1 MFADDI
7 KSVKVEVLEDGGG
20 EEEHGVLLQER
31 ERHVRPAEVVVLA
44 VEVTLSC
51 ASLAVVRD
59 DVAFCAVPV
68 VGDNAAVYVFRTED
82 AFRFRVGTFIGDWRT
97 LDHESQ
103 THFRKHAV
111 ELEGRDAALL
121 TPYVCFCPVRMFHN
135 LGIS

>member
-1 MFADDI
+1 MFSLRKENGMCAQP
-7 KSVKVEVLEDGGG
+7 KSLFWQSKL
-20 EEEHGVLLQER
+20 R
-31 ERHVRPAEVVVLA
+31 
-44 VEVTLSC
+44 
-51 ASLAVVRD
+51 SLVVRD

-121 TPYVCFCPVRMFHN
+121 TPYVCFCPVRMFHS